1 MDILTQGVLGAAA
14 VQASVTDTKKITV
27 AGGCG
32 FLAGMAPD
40 LDVLILS
47 QSDPLMFLEYHRHFT
62 HALAFIPFGGFICAL
77 CLYGLGRERWQLN
90 FLYILLC
97 CNIGYATHGLLDAST
112 SYGTSL
118 FWPFS
123 ETRVSWGLVSIID
136 PFLTVPLAALVIISL
151 VKGQVSFARAGLA
164 WVALYLGVAVYQQQ
178 SALELGASIAEERG
192 HLPTSIQA
200 KPSFGNILV
209 WRIIYEL
216 PETFH
221 IDAVRV
227 GVAQKVF
234 PGMVLPK
241 LEIKRDLSWLKAE
254 SQQAKDIE
262 RFRSFSQG
270 YIAQDP
276 ATPNRIIDIR
286 YSFVPNDLQALWSIE
301 VLPLASP
308 EAHVAYQTHRDN
320 AKANLGSLLQMI
332 FVR

>member
-1 MDILTQGVLGAAA
+1 MDILTQGVLGSAAA
-14 VQASVTDTKKITV
+14 QASATDTKKIIV

-40 LDVLILS
+40 LDALIRS
-47 QSDPLMFLEYHRHFT
+47 SSDPLIFLEYHRHFT
-62 HALAFIPFGGFICAL
+62 HALAFIPFGGFLCAL
-77 CLYGLGRERWQLN
+77 CLYCLGRRRWQLT
-90 FLYILLC
+90 FRHILLYC
-97 CNIGYATHGLLDAST
+97 TIGYATHGLLDAST

-123 ETRVSWGLVSIID
+123 ETRVSWSLVSIID
-136 PFLTVPLAALVIISL
+136 PFLTVPLAALVITSL
-151 VKGQVSFARAGLA
+151 VKGQGVYARAGLG
-164 WVALYLGVAVYQQQ
+164 WFALYLGVAVYQQQ
-178 SALELGASIAEERG
+178 SALELGSSIAEERG
-192 HLPTSIQA
+192 HIPISIQA

-234 PGMVLPK
+234 PGTVLPK
-241 LEIKRDLSWLKAE
+241 LVMKRDLSWLKPE

-262 RFRSFSQG
+262 RFSFFSQG
-270 YIAQDP
+270 YIAQNP
-276 ATPNRIIDIR
+276 ARLNRIIDIR

-301 VLPLASP
+301 VSP
-308 EAHVAYQTHRDN
+308 FAPPDAHAAYQTHREN
-320 AKANLGSLLQMI
+320 AQANLSSLWHMI